1 LSVRPAHVCLCR
13 PAWTAHAAPAII
25 PGLASRRLAAS
36 GDPQSRAR
44 DASLRG
50 RAVRVE
56 FLVGNLRRCFVIEPV
71 VPLNLPAQPLRSALE
86 VFDLFLGHRSIQSQ
100 VRPKPHRRS
109 PRSSRQDRRPSD
121 PGYRA
126 GEAHPALQSRRSH
139 TARHITVSIPA
150 SPVSSSTP
158 TREEIL
164 Q

>member
-1 LSVRPAHVCLCR
+1 MDS
-13 PAWTAHAAPAII
+13 AWRTCENPWL
-25 PGLASRRLAAS
+25 GLPPTRCVGGSSAAS
-36 GDPQSRAR
+36 SGCFSSRSRSAR
-44 DASLRG
+44 KRTSNSW
-50 RAVRVE
+50 
-56 FLVGNLRRCFVIEPV
+56 FGNLRRCFVVIEPV
-71 VPLNLPAQPLRSALE
+71 VLLNLPAQPLRSALG

-109 PRSSRQDRRPSD
+109 PPSSRQDRRPSD

-139 TARHITVSIPA
+139 TARHITVSIPV